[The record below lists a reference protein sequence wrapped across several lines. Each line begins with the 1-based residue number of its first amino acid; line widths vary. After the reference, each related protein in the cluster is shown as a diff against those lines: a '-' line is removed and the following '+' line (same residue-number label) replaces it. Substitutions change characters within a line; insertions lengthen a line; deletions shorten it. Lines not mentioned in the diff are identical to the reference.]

1 MPRIKISPLTLIWL
15 ITLIY
20 FKPPYVPQM
29 IIAVAMHE
37 AGHLACAK
45 ALGIRVKSMTLSM
58 LGARIRCESIPSYGK
73 EFLLAAAG
81 PLAGIALFVICY
93 LFNKFHVSEFLLSTG
108 AVSLA
113 LAIFNL
119 LPLPSFDGGRMIF
132 CAACSI
138 FSLDKALKISN
149 TLGFISILLLW
160 LLSVYLMLKIASG
173 MAMFVFCSF
182 FFLKRFIFSVKNRE
196 FERF

>member
-81 PLAGIALFVICY
+81 PLAGIVLFVICH

-108 AVSLA
+108 TVSLA

-119 LPLPSFDGGRMIF
+119 LPLSSFDGGRMIF

-149 TLGFISILLLW
+149 TLGFISIFLLW